1 MATLIFCDQYGDIID
16 RAEDGFIEIR
26 WFDSTD
32 AMSGEEFQSWLER
45 FVLELERLERHR
57 VLVDTTQFRMNPAQ
71 MNTDWRDQNIIP
83 RYNAAGVERF
93 AFHMPAGMPAIGA
106 EPAPEGPAV
115 FPTAYFAT
123 RADALSWLKG

>member
-1 MATLIFCDQYGDIID
+1 MAALVFCDQYGDIID

-32 AMSGEEFQSWLER
+32 AMTGSEFQSWLES
-45 FVLELERLERHR
+45 FVSELERLERRR
-57 VLVDTTQFRMNPAQ
+57 VLVDTTQFRMNPAE

-106 EPAPEGPAV
+106 EPAPEGPAL
-115 FPTAYFAT
+115 FPTAYFGT
-123 RADALSWLKG
+123 RADAVSWLNG

>member
-1 MATLIFCDQYGDIID
+1 MATLVFCDQYGDIID

-45 FVLELERLERHR
+45 FVLELERLERQR

-71 MNTDWRDQNIIP
+71 MNTDWRDQSIIP

-106 EPAPEGPAV
+106 EPGPEGPAV
-115 FPTAYFAT
+115 FPTAYFGT
-123 RADALSWLKG
+123 RADALSWLRG

>member
-45 FVLELERLERHR
+45 FVGELERLERQR

-71 MNTDWRDQNIIP
+71 MNTDWRDQSIIP

-115 FPTAYFAT
+115 FPTAYFGT
-123 RADALSWLKG
+123 RADALYWLTG